1 MWVALH
7 LAASRIGGYTRA
19 GIILHWIFD
28 WFCIEIDFVSC
39 SFLFLRHF
47 SLDLAPSSTTAFLQK
62 IAFWGMDFFRL
73 DVLWSADHPWWLCWK
88 TVPSATDLSKYSLQQ
103 DDQYTL
109 YGYFSKLGAI
119 KSRVGGRHI
128 PSISFEVFG
137 CIIWK
142 MILWLIVTQ
151 SFFQSEVWRS
161 CFETRFSLTRVFDPV
176 PSLLVGGV
184 HIHLSHRKRQIPW
197 LTFVMCIKCKPP
209 KHVTFIHIIGV
220 ELLWAMWPWSFCQ
233 GLFLAPQHDMK
244 QPPTRCHRAAPALHL
259 ATTRTT
265 NHEPWH
271 FQSWLGMSQALTYN
285 VFYKRPYAELG
296 ISTQV
301 KNNPNF
307 CREAWILSDHI
318 PFAHQISK
326 NMN

>member
-1 MWVALH
+1 MVPFIVQQNVSRSSPRRVKDRRVYKSRHHFAL
-7 LAASRIGGYTRA
+7 
-19 GIILHWIFD
+19 D
-28 WFCIEIDFVSC
+28 FCSEIDFWLISYWNWFLHFVSC
-39 SFLFLRHF
+39 SFLFLCHF
-47 SLDLAPSSTTAFLQK
+47 SLDLAPSTTAFLQK

-209 KHVTFIHIIGV
+209 KHVTFIR
-220 ELLWAMWPWSFCQ
+220 L
-233 GLFLAPQHDMK
+233 
-244 QPPTRCHRAAPALHL
+244 
-259 ATTRTT
+259 
-265 NHEPWH
+265 
-271 FQSWLGMSQALTYN
+271 
-285 VFYKRPYAELG
+285 
-296 ISTQV
+296 ST
-301 KNNPNF
+301 
-307 CREAWILSDHI
+307 S
-318 PFAHQISK
+318 
-326 NMN
+326 

>member
-7 LAASRIGGYTRA
+7 LAASRIGWYTRA

-39 SFLFLRHF
+39 SFLFLQCHF

-151 SFFQSEVWRS
+151 SFFQSEIWRS

-209 KHVTFIHIIGV
+209 KHVTFFHRSWAPF
-220 ELLWAMWPWSFCQ
+220 ELLWAMWPWSFCR
-233 GLFLAPQHDMK
+233 LFLAHDMK

-259 ATTRTT
+259 ATLPIVARYVTGTEGT
-265 NHEPWH
+265 Y
-271 FQSWLGMSQALTYN
+271 FTLTYN
-285 VFYKRPYAELG
+285 VFYNVFYKPLRNWASRPK
-296 ISTQV
+296 SKTTQTSVV
-301 KNNPNF
+301 KLESFQNLN
-307 CREAWILSDHI
+307 
-318 PFAHQISK
+318 
-326 NMN
+326 